1 MRTAADFNNF
11 YGTQDPWRI
20 SRANF
25 RDRILRRSVSK
36 FTSGKSVLELGCG
49 EGHLTQSIFGTAKSI
64 FGIDLSDV
72 AINRAMARTIPNAQ
86 FQSGDFLNLSF
97 EGFEVIAAI
106 ECLYYLT
113 ANDQVTFFDKVT
125 REHRGK
131 ILIISGPIIGQN
143 EHREYF
149 THSGLLA
156 TFAQRGISI
165 VESHNLNVY
174 RRGMLS
180 NIAAALIRLPFS
192 AWLLDVL
199 PDSLI
204 YQRCYIV
211 RITCTED
218 D

>member
-1 MRTAADFNNF
+1 MRTAADFDHF
-11 YGTQDPWRI
+11 YRTPDPWSI
-20 SRANF
+20 SRADF
-25 RDRILRRSVSK
+25 RDKIFQRLVSK
-36 FTSGKSVLELGCG
+36 FTFGKSVLELGCG
-49 EGHLTQSIFGTAKSI
+49 EGHLTQAIFNDAKSVS
-64 FGIDLSDV
+64 GIDLSEV
-72 AINRAMARTIPNAQ
+72 AIDRAKARAIPNAQ
-86 FQSGDFLNLSF
+86 FRSGDFLNISF
-97 EGFEVIAAI
+97 EGFDVITAI

-113 ANDQVTFFDKVT
+113 SNDQATFFDKIT

-180 NIAAALIRLPFS
+180 NIVAVLVRLPFS
-192 AWLLDVL
+192 ACLLDFL

-204 YQRCYIV
+204 YQRCYII
-211 RITCTED
+211 RIM
-218 D
+218 